1 MPETSFLHALILG
14 IVEGATEFLPVSS
27 TGHLVIVGDMLGFD
41 AIPGEVFE
49 TSIQVGAILAI
60 CTLYRERLR
69 SVVAGLFT
77 GDPAARR
84 FTLAIVLATLPMIAL
99 GAVLYKFIV
108 TVLFTPLV
116 VATAFILGGA
126 AIIAIERMQV
136 GEKISEVEAL
146 TPLDALKIG
155 AFQCLA
161 LVPGMSRAGATI
173 IGARIMGVERK
184 AAAEFSFFLAIP
196 VIVGATLLDI
206 WGNRGA
212 LDYGHLPV
220 LMTGF
225 MAAFVSALLVVKWF
239 VGFVSRHGFEIFG
252 WYRIGFG
259 SLLIAYYI
267 LMQS

>member
-14 IVEGATEFLPVSS
+14 IIEGATEFLPVSS
-27 TGHLVIVGDMLGFD
+27 TGHLVIAGDMLGFD

-49 TSIQVGAILAI
+49 TSIQIGAILAI
-60 CTLYRERLR
+60 CTLYRERLQ
-69 SVVAGLFT
+69 SVVTGLFT

-84 FTLAIVLATLPMIAL
+84 FTIAIVLATLPMIVL
-99 GAVLYKFIV
+99 GAVFYKFIV

-126 AIIAIERMQV
+126 AIIAIERLRIE
-136 GEKISEVEAL
+136 EKVHEVEELGSL
-146 TPLDALKIG
+146 TALKIG

-161 LVPGMSRAGATI
+161 LIPGMSRAGATI
-173 IGARIMGVERK
+173 IGARIAGVERK

-196 VIVGATLLDI
+196 VIVGATIFDVI
-206 WGNRGA
+206 GNRELINGS
-212 LDYGHLPV
+212 HLPV
-220 LMTGF
+220 LAIGF
-225 MAAFVSALLVVKWF
+225 VTAFLSALVVVKWF

-259 SLLIAYYI
+259 GLLIAYYI
-267 LMQS
+267 LMQG